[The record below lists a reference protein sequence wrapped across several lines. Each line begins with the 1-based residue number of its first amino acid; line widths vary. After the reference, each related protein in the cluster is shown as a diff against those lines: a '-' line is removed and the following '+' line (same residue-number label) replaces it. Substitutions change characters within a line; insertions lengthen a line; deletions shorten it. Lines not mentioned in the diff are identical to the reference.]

1 MGNVFKDR
9 EAQFNSSVGVRAFA
23 VHVKNKKE
31 FYRCINGME
40 TPNHTMGFLHCFMA
54 TRAISLQEVYKN
66 ISKCIDKKETYILFN
81 EDLGHAYPDTK
92 REIQKNYKGIKIL
105 EYCEL

>member
-9 EAQFNSSVGVRAFA
+9 EAQFNSSIGVRAFA
-23 VHVKNKKE
+23 VHVKNREE

-40 TPNHTMGFLHCFMA
+40 TPINKSGFLHAFVWSVA
-54 TRAISLQEVYKN
+54 NSKKEVLEN
-66 ISKCIDKKETYILFN
+66 ISRCIKNKETYILFN

-92 REIQKNYKGIKIL
+92 KNIKKNYKGIKIL